1 MRTVK
6 SIAVIALMLTAGA
19 TISFAQEKGKE
30 ENHHIGEQG
39 MGPHKGTVQEADPYH
54 AELLNKDGKVTI
66 YLLDGNAKSM
76 SNKGVTGTAIFQFA
90 DKTSATVTLTP
101 SGDDSFSV
109 ANDKASNFTSCVV
122 TFKANGKTVT
132 AKFKAAK
139 SVAKTYTCSMHPEV
153 TSDKPG
159 KCPKCGMD
167 LIEKKEEH
175 HHSEGDHKH

>member
-19 TISFAQEKGKE
+19 TISLAQEKKE
-30 ENHHIGEQG
+30 EDHHIGEPG
-39 MGPHKGTVQEADPYH
+39 RGPHKGTIQEADPYH
-54 AELLNKDGKVTI
+54 AEILNKDGKVTF
-66 YLLDGNAKSM
+66 YLLDGEAKPM
-76 SNKGVTGTAIFQFA
+76 KNKGTTGNVILQFA
-90 DKTSATVTLTP
+90 DKTSATVALTP
-101 SGDDSFSV
+101 SGDDGFSV
-109 ANDKASNFTSCVV
+109 ANDKAGSFTSCIV
-122 TFKANGKTVT
+122 TFKTNGKTVT

-167 LIEKKEEH
+167 LVEKKEEH